1 MYVQRSLISR
11 LALRPKRACRG
22 RYSKSPRPT
31 NQPDRPRPKTDRPM
45 ATQGPQ
51 RQSTPSNAAPRLA
64 PVRARSRTRQDK
76 TRRVSVRTSLVPL
89 EKPSRQPF
97 SVFAVSGTD
106 GLAWNTALTRRPTQP
121 HQTLAAVG
129 RLMHG
134 EWAGEGG
141 RLVLTGQVALMQ
153 QLFLNLCAT
162 NSIRFDCPLPTA
174 ALPRGPPPLCHTHLQ
189 VSLESVMGGGS
200 QNEEKKVEAQSTQVV
215 EVLALGVLGGWC

>member
-1 MYVQRSLISR
+1 
-11 LALRPKRACRG
+11 
-22 RYSKSPRPT
+22 
-31 NQPDRPRPKTDRPM
+31 M

-51 RQSTPSNAAPRLA
+51 RQSTPSNAASRLA

-76 TRRVSVRTSLVPL
+76 TRRVSVRTSPVPL

-134 EWAGEGG
+134 EWAGGG
-141 RLVLTGQVALMQ
+141 GGLVLTGQVALIQ
-153 QLFLNLCAT
+153 QLFLKLCAT
-162 NSIRFDCPLPTA
+162 NSIRFDCPLSTA
-174 ALPRGPPPLCHTHLQ
+174 TATATLPRGPPPSVTHLNK
-189 VSLESVMGGGS
+189 SVMGGGS
-200 QNEEKKVEAQSTQVV
+200 QNEKKVEAQSTQAV